1 MADMGVVVRA
11 AGGPEALE
19 WTELETPAPA
29 AGEVRIVQR
38 AVGVN
43 FIDTYF
49 RSGLYP
55 WPTTPL
61 VPGAEA
67 SGLVEDVGPGVTGL
81 KSGDRVAYTMPLGAY
96 RTRRVV
102 PADRLV
108 KLPEAISYETAASV
122 MLKGLTAQFLL
133 TSCFPVKAGQTV
145 LVHAAAGGVGLLL
158 GQWLKLLGATTI
170 GTVGSAAKVD
180 IAKANGYAHVIQTQS
195 EDFTARVEEITGG
208 GRCDVVYDS
217 VGKDAVR
224 WVPRCWCPAAG
235 SAVPSGFLDDGH
247 GHRGV
252 HRLHAGNARQV
263 VQIEG
268 FIGFDVARDDFQ
280 QKVPLAGEGV
290 ALQHFGAIANG
301 GLEFGDGVAAGGRQL
316 DVREHGDVQSQG
328 VAIEQGHARLDDA
341 VLLELLNAPPAGGGG
356 KRTLRGDLGHRQR
369 ALPL

>member
-11 AGGPEALE
+11 AGGPDALE

-29 AGEVRIVQR
+29 AGEVRISQR

-67 SGLVEDVGPGVTGL
+67 SGIVEDVGSGVTGL

-158 GQWLKLLGATTI
+158 GQWLKSLGASAI
-170 GTVGSAAKVD
+170 GTVGSVAKVD
-180 IAKANGYAHVIQTQS
+180 IAKANGYDHVIQTQS
-195 EDFTARVEEITGG
+195 EDFTARVEDITGG

-217 VGKDAVR
+217 VGKDTWRGSLKCLKLRGTFVSFGQSSGPIADFKVMDLATGGSLFASR
-224 WVPRCWCPAAG
+224 PMLFDYIKAA
-235 SAVPSGFLDDGH
+235 S
-247 GHRGV
+247 
-252 HRLHAGNARQV
+252 
-263 VQIEG
+263 E
-268 FIGFDVARDDFQ
+268 
-280 QKVPLAGEGV
+280 
-290 ALQHFGAIANG
+290 LQMRADELF
-301 GLEFGDGVAAGGRQL
+301 
-316 DVREHGDVQSQG
+316 
-328 VAIEQGHARLDDA
+328 ARLASGAVQAHVGQRMALRDA
-341 VLLELLNAPPAGGGG
+341 AEA
-356 KRTLRGDLGHRQR
+356 HR
-369 ALPL
+369 ALASRRTVGATVLVP

>member
-19 WTELETPAPA
+19 WTELETAAPA
-29 AGEVRIVQR
+29 AGEVRISQR

-67 SGLVEDVGPGVTGL
+67 SGIVEDVGPGVTGL

-108 KLPEAISYETAASV
+108 KLPEAISHETAASV

-133 TSCFPVKAGQTV
+133 TSCFPVQAGQTV

-158 GQWLKLLGATTI
+158 GQWLKSLGASAI

-180 IAKANGYAHVIQTQS
+180 IAKANGYDHVIQTQS

-217 VGKDAVR
+217 VGKDTWR
-224 WVPRCWCPAAG
+224 G
-235 SAVPSGFLDDGH
+235 SLKC
-247 GHRGV
+247 
-252 HRLHAGNARQV
+252 L
-263 VQIEG
+263 
-268 FIGFDVARDDFQ
+268 
-280 QKVPLAGEGV
+280 K
-290 ALQHFGAIANG
+290 
-301 GLEFGDGVAAGGRQL
+301 
-316 DVREHGDVQSQG
+316 
-328 VAIEQGHARLDDA
+328 
-341 VLLELLNAPPAGGGG
+341 
-356 KRTLRGDLGHRQR
+356 LRGMFVSFGQSSGPIADFKVMDLATGGSLFASRPMLFDYIKAASELKIRADDLFSRLASGAVKAHVGQRMALRDAAEAHR
-369 ALPL
+369 ALASRRTVGATVLVP